1 MTVAICDR
9 CGDVTVGGDRCRCFQ
24 PYDPVDVRRRHRS
37 AVARARVTD
46 AYAKLAARKPGT
58 TRAA

>member
-9 CGDVTVGGDRCRCFQ
+9 CGDVTVSGDHCRCFQ
-24 PYDPVDVRRRHRS
+24 PYDPVDVRRRHRA

-46 AYAKLAARKPGT
+46 AYAKLGRKPGV